1 VQGKGISWP
10 RAALAA
16 AAIAAAACSSSSSG
30 PQCGNRCKATEACVE
45 VNGVACAT
53 LCQQDAG
60 TAQNDAGV
68 CPKGTTCQEAVTHF
82 CTPQPCM
89 DTTVDVCL

>member
-1 VQGKGISWP
+1 M
-10 RAALAA
+10 RAILACVLMGA
-16 AAIAAAACSSSSSG
+16 VWTGCSSSSPNPCDG
-30 PQCGNRCKATEACVE
+30 KCKSTEACVQ

-68 CPKGTTCQEAVTHF
+68 CPKNTTCQEAVTHF
-82 CTPQPCM
+82 CNAQPCM
-89 DTTVDVCL
+89 DTTADVCLMAP

>member
-1 VQGKGISWP
+1 MRIEGI
-10 RAALAA
+10 ALLGAM
-16 AAIAAAACSSSSSG
+16 IAAVTMTACAVATAG
-30 PQCGNRCKATEACVE
+30 PACGGNCKSTEACVE
-45 VNGVACAT
+45 VNGTACAT

-68 CPKGTTCQEAVTHF
+68 CPKTTTCQEAVTHY
-82 CTPQPCM
+82 CTPQPCA

>member
-1 VQGKGISWP
+1 M
-10 RAALAA
+10 RARLALLAA
-16 AAIAAAACSSSSSG
+16 VVWVGCSSSSSNPCDG
-30 PQCGNRCKATEACVE
+30 SCKSTEACVAL
-45 VNGVACAT
+45 NGVGCAT

-68 CPKGTTCQEAVTHF
+68 CPKTTSCQEAVTHF
-82 CTPQPCM
+82 CDEQPCM